1 MNPPQLLEATCIK
14 RVWRGLTLDLA
25 DAAMPYAPSEAQKKG
40 IQKHQAVFSLDF
52 ETWEQLV
59 EEFGITKS
67 IIPHR
72 EETYEDTSRWY
83 G

>member
-1 MNPPQLLEATCIK
+1 MIISEAA
-14 RVWRGLTLDLA
+14 R
-25 DAAMPYAPSEAQKKG
+25 PYAPNEAQKKG

-52 ETWEQLV
+52 DTWRDLV
-59 EEFGITKS
+59 NTFNLTES

-72 EETYEDTSRWY
+72 EEEEQVRNEHRRGWY